1 MAESGGIDMP
11 DGRVTA
17 AASTGLVLERVHE
30 PDEALQHA
38 LDRSPG
44 TTLLGLLA
52 VSSGDEA
59 GTVRITVRSTTGWF
73 VAVLALSN
81 SGVRTVDPTESSR
94 NEHRFKL
101 HVDAHQEVRLVVLE
115 SEDHQGLVLVVD
127 AIRIATVGRGRGI
140 RERNT
145 RAPRTRALPPTRG
158 DFDAITS
165 PPVTRPVAAAGD
177 GETETILE
185 ALPAGEQPVG
195 GWPELAQIGASMPP
209 LVMLNAPVSLTVRLA
224 RGEVTVDSSQSH
236 DEQVIVVDPD
246 QPLNIALFCRN
257 FVVPENE
264 PDSRDVLLPP
274 PTKELVVKFTVVAAE
289 VGEGEVQV
297 VVRQNEPLPIA
308 TLWLSATVQRDPVPP
323 DAEAADAKPI
333 TSLIASGVRQFLAP
347 KTLTIDEN
355 LVGRRSR
362 LSFEL
367 VLPGVRQRFERVLED
382 KPALIGEIF
391 GAIDAA
397 WTKFKELPTARER
410 SSAFRTTLQALGVK
424 LAADVLP
431 AELRSFFEAHP
442 EQIDELA
449 ILTSGE
455 TDIPWE
461 LVYIADPDI
470 DDDHKDESGFLGR
483 AGLVRWI
490 YNTPHPQTLRVSAG
504 RARYLCP
511 RYADT
516 ELALVDAE
524 QELDYLI
531 SDFAATELVPGDANG
546 IRALLKSGAID
557 LLHFGGH
564 GLTDEAADPPRQQ
577 LLLANFMR
585 SATESPDAYSLED
598 LRHDLPIRPPLAFQ
612 DPGPLVVLNSC
623 RLGRPPANH
632 SEQGG
637 FAEAFL
643 RGGAAA
649 FVGCLWS
656 VGDEPARDFV
666 RAFYAGLRE
675 RKSIA
680 KATIDARRE
689 ARKSGDTSWLAYT
702 VYAHPDA
709 RVEMVGIEP
718 STATSPAGDFE
729 RPGLLDLNRP
739 SPKGS
744 AMSTSNATRWIPRD
758 SGLSGDQLRALH
770 PHVVSMKDGE
780 LSKGLGVLPTDDR
793 DFRTTQADL
802 AEVFRTHLP
811 AFVAGQTQPGPV
823 PLVIYA
829 HGGLVDKG
837 QGLKI
842 AQNQVEWWKKNGAYP
857 IHLVWETGL
866 ATSLWDAVKDSLP
879 GKPRDLGDFFDG
891 IIETAV
897 RSARGDLTWSAMK
910 RDAEHASGPTGAGA
924 ALATLLSAYMRAN
937 PGQISVHLIGH
948 SAGAI
953 MHSHLVPALLAAGV
967 PRIASLSLLAP
978 AVRIDTFK
986 THIVPR
992 LSNIDALT
1000 LFTMTNEFEEN
1011 DTCLGIYKKSL
1022 LYLIRGALEP
1032 EPAAKILGLGV
1043 SLSADSDLSDL
1054 FKPRSGSRVEVVWSK
1069 SDSGLRSNSQSVSHG
1084 GFDNDGPTMNSVARR
1099 VLDRDSIVPYPATR
1113 AVYPLWPSEDEVFD
1127 YVEKGGSA
1135 VDVSSAVPGSPQRLP
1150 RRRALCIGIDAYPT
1164 DRLFGCVSDAM
1175 SWQAAFSEAGFETE
1189 TLLNEQATQAR
1200 MLDKIR
1206 ELVVSSKAGDVI
1218 ALQYSGHGTTIE
1230 DLDKDEEEEDAAEDG
1245 NVEGGD
1251 VEHKLVDEALCPVDF
1266 REGHLIIDD
1275 DLGEIWDLL
1284 PDDVSLTIFF
1294 DSCHSGGGQRDIAT
1308 HNQSVPGSRKRLVK
1322 MDDRAIGKYKAMRG
1336 TPSRSTAR
1344 DNERGVFFGACL
1356 ATEVAYE
1363 TNSQG
1368 DYTSRALPLFR
1379 EAIGSATNRSFHD
1392 KVLAAFGTNRR
1403 QTPVAKPPALLD
1415 GPLLGSL
1422 TAAAP
1427 TGPKAG
1433 QGTVALTTANGS
1445 RPLSTSDSESNA
1457 VLDGDEHQERTAA
1470 VAAFLR
1476 ATADL
1481 ISPR

>member
-1 MAESGGIDMP
+1 MAESGGTLMP

-17 AASTGLVLERVHE
+17 DASTGLFLGRIHE
-30 PDEALQHA
+30 PDEALNHA

-44 TTLLGLLA
+44 TTLLDHLA
-52 VSSGDEA
+52 VSSGEEA
-59 GTVRITVRSTTGWF
+59 GTVHITVRSTAERF
-73 VAVLALSN
+73 VAVLAWSD
-81 SGVRTVDPTESSR
+81 SGVRAVDPTQSTR
-94 NEHRFKL
+94 DEHRFKL
-101 HVDAHQEVRLVVLE
+101 DVDAHQKVRLVVLE
-115 SEDHQGLVLVVD
+115 SEDDLGLVLVVD
-127 AIRIATVGRGRGI
+127 AISIATGGRGGG
-140 RERNT
+140 T
-145 RAPRTRALPPTRG
+145 RAAPPTHG
-158 DFDAITS
+158 DFDAIDS
-165 PPVTRPVAAAGD
+165 PLVTGPVEAIGD
-177 GETETILE
+177 GDTETILE
-185 ALPAGEQPVG
+185 ALPAAEPPDG
-195 GWPELAQIGASMPP
+195 GWPEIAQIGASMPP
-209 LVMLNAPVSLTVRLA
+209 IVMLNAHVSLTVRLA
-224 RGEVTVDSSQSH
+224 RGEVTVDPSQSH

-246 QPLNIALFCRN
+246 QPVNIALFCRN

-264 PDSRDVLLPP
+264 PDSRDVFLPP
-274 PTKELVVKFTVVAAE
+274 PKEELVVTFTVVAAE
-289 VGEGEVQV
+289 LGEGEVQV
-297 VVRQNEPLPIA
+297 VVRQAEPVPIA
-308 TLWLSATVQRDPVPP
+308 TLWLSATVQRDPVPHG
-323 DAEAADAKPI
+323 AESAEPKSI
-333 TSLIASGVRQFLAP
+333 TSFIASEVRQFLAP

-355 LVGRRSR
+355 LVSGRSR

-367 VLPGVRQRFERVLED
+367 VLPGVRQKFERVLED
-382 KPALIGEIF
+382 KTALLGEIF
-391 GAIDAA
+391 SAIDAA
-397 WTKFKELPTARER
+397 WSNFKGLPTTRER
-410 SSAFRTTLQALGVK
+410 SSAFRATLQALGVK
-424 LAADVLP
+424 LAEDVLP
-431 AELRSFFEAHP
+431 AGLRSYFEAHP
-442 EQIDELA
+442 EQIDELT

-490 YNTPHPQTLRVSAG
+490 YNTPHPRTLRVSAG

-531 SDFAATELVPGDANG
+531 SDFAATELVPGDADS

-585 SATESPDAYSLED
+585 SAAESPDAYSLED
-598 LRHDLPIRPPLAFQ
+598 LRRDLPNRPPLAFQ

-623 RLGRPPANH
+623 RLGRPPAKH

-666 RAFYAGLRE
+666 RAFYAGLRAK
-675 RKSIA
+675 KSIA

-709 RVEMVGIEP
+709 HVEVVGMES
-718 STATSPAGDFE
+718 STATSSAGGSD
-729 RPGLLDLNRP
+729 RPGILDLYRP

-744 AMSTSNATRWIPRD
+744 TMSTSNATRSIPRD

-770 PHVVSMKDGE
+770 PHVVNMKDGE
-780 LSKGLGVLPTDDR
+780 LSKGLSVRPTNDR

-802 AEVFRTHLP
+802 SEVFRTHLP
-811 AFVAGQTQPGPV
+811 AFVADQARPGPV

-842 AQNQVEWWKKNGAYP
+842 AQHQVEWWKKNGAYP
-857 IHLVWETGL
+857 LHLVWETGL
-866 ATSLWDAVKDSLP
+866 AAALWDAVKDSLP

-924 ALATLLSAYMRAN
+924 ALATVLSAYMRAN
-937 PGQISVHLIGH
+937 PGQISVHLVGH
-948 SAGAI
+948 SAGSI
-953 MHSHLVPALLAAGV
+953 MHSHLVPALLTAGV
-967 PRIASLSLLAP
+967 PRIASLSLMAP
-978 AVRIDTFK
+978 AVRMDAFK
-986 THIVPR
+986 AHIVPR
-992 LSNIDALT
+992 LGKIDALT
-1000 LFTMTNEFEEN
+1000 MFTMANELEEN

-1032 EPAAKILGLGV
+1032 EPAAKILGLEV
-1043 SLSADSDLSDL
+1043 CLSADSELSDL
-1054 FKPRSGSRVEVVWSK
+1054 FQPPQGGSNVEVVWSK
-1069 SDSGLRSNSQSVSHG
+1069 SDSGLRSSSQSDSHG
-1084 GFDNDGPTMNSVARR
+1084 GFDNDVPTMNSIARR
-1099 VLDRDSIVPYPATR
+1099 VLDRDSIVPYSTTR
-1113 AVYPLWPSEDEVFD
+1113 AVDQLWPSEDEVFE
-1127 YVEKGGSA
+1127 YVEQGGTDTA
-1135 VDVSSAVPGSPQRLP
+1135 VFSSEAPGTPQRPP
-1150 RRRALCIGIDAYPT
+1150 RRRALCIGIDSYPT
-1164 DRLFGCVSDAM
+1164 DALFGCVSDAM
-1175 SWQAAFSEAGFETE
+1175 AWQAAFAAAGFETE

-1206 ELVVSSKAGDVI
+1206 ELVVSSRAGDVI

-1230 DLDKDEEEEDAAEDG
+1230 DLDQDELVEDAGGAG
-1245 NVEGGD
+1245 NVEDGD

-1284 PDDVSLTIFF
+1284 PDNVNLTIFF

-1308 HNQSVPGSRKRLVK
+1308 HNQSASGSRKRLVR
-1322 MDDRAIGKYKAMRG
+1322 MDEHAIDEYKAMRG
-1336 TPSRSTAR
+1336 ALSRSTAR

-1356 ATEVAYE
+1356 ATEVAFE
-1363 TNSQG
+1363 TGSQG
-1368 DYTSRALPLFR
+1368 DFTSRALPLLR
-1379 EAIGSATNRSFHD
+1379 QAIGSATNRTFHD
-1392 KVLAAFGTNRR
+1392 KVLAAFGDNRR
-1403 QTPVAKPPALLD
+1403 QTPVVKPPALLD

-1422 TAAAP
+1422 TTAP
-1427 TGPKAG
+1427 PAE
-1433 QGTVALTTANGS
+1433 QGTLPSTAVDGS
-1445 RPLSTSDSESNA
+1445 RPSPTPDTPPNA
-1457 VLDGDEHQERTAA
+1457 VVDGDEHRDRTAV

>member
-1 MAESGGIDMP
+1 MAESGGMLMP

-17 AASTGLVLERVHE
+17 HASGGLVLERVHE
-30 PDEALQHA
+30 PDEALEHA

-44 TTLLGLLA
+44 TTLLDHLA

-59 GTVRITVRSTTGWF
+59 GTVHITVRFTAERF
-73 VAVLALSN
+73 VAVLAWSD
-81 SGVRTVDPTESSR
+81 SGIRAVDPTESSR
-94 NEHRFKL
+94 NEHRFTL
-101 HVDAHQEVRLVVLE
+101 DVDAHQKVRLAVLE
-115 SEDHQGLVLVVD
+115 SEDDLGLVLVVD
-127 AIRIATVGRGRGI
+127 AIRIATRGRGRGI
-140 RERNT
+140 REGIT
-145 RAPRTRALPPTRG
+145 AAPPTRAVPPTHG
-158 DFDAITS
+158 DFDAMARPS
-165 PPVTRPVAAAGD
+165 VTGPVAAVED
-177 GETETILE
+177 GGTETIVG
-185 ALPAGEQPVG
+185 ALPAGESPGG
-195 GWPELAQIGASMPP
+195 GWPEFAQIGASMPP
-209 LVMLNAPVSLTVRLA
+209 IVMLNAPVSLTVRLA

-236 DEQVIVVDPD
+236 DEQVIVVDPG
-246 QPLNIALFCRN
+246 QPLTITLFCRN
-257 FVVPENE
+257 FVVPDNE
-264 PDSRDVLLPP
+264 PDSREVLLPP
-274 PTKELVVKFTVVAAE
+274 PTEELVVTFTVVAAE
-289 VGEGEVQV
+289 IGEGEVQV
-297 VVRQNEPLPIA
+297 VVRQTEPLPIA

-323 DAEAADAKPI
+323 DAEGADARPV
-333 TSLIASGVRQFLAP
+333 TGFIASEVRQFLAP

-355 LVGRRSR
+355 LVGGRSR

-382 KPALIGEIF
+382 KTALIGGIF
-391 GAIDAA
+391 SAIDAA
-397 WTKFKELPTARER
+397 WSKFKDLPTTRER
-410 SSAFRTTLQALGVK
+410 SSAFRNTLQALGVK
-424 LAADVLP
+424 LAEDVLP
-431 AELRSFFEAHP
+431 AGLRSFFEAHP
-442 EQIDELA
+442 EQIDELT

-490 YNTPHPQTLRVSAG
+490 YNTPHPRTLRVSAG

-511 RYADT
+511 RYTDT
-516 ELALVDAE
+516 ELTLVDAE
-524 QELDYLI
+524 RELDYLI
-531 SDFAATELVPGDANG
+531 SDFAATELVPGDADS

-585 SATESPDAYSLED
+585 SATESPDAYSLAD
-598 LRHDLPIRPPLAFQ
+598 LRRDLPIRPPLAFQ

-675 RKSIA
+675 KKSIA

-718 STATSPAGDFE
+718 STATSPAGGSE

-744 AMSTSNATRWIPRD
+744 AMSTSNETRWIPRD

-802 AEVFRTHLP
+802 SEIFRTHLP
-811 AFVAGQTQPGPV
+811 AFVADQARPGPV

-842 AQNQVEWWKKNGAYP
+842 AQHQVEWWKKNGAYP

-866 ATSLWDAVKDSLP
+866 AAALWDAVKDSLP
-879 GKPRDLGDFFDG
+879 SKPRDLGDFFDG

-948 SAGAI
+948 SAGSI
-953 MHSHLVPALLAAGV
+953 MHSHLVPALLAAEV

-986 THIVPR
+986 THVVPR

-1000 LFTMTNEFEEN
+1000 MFTMANEFEEN

-1032 EPAAKILGLGV
+1032 EPAAKILGLEV
-1043 SLSADSDLSDL
+1043 SLSADPELSDL

-1099 VLDRDSIVPYPATR
+1099 VLDRDSIVPYPETR
-1113 AVYPLWPSEDEVFD
+1113 AVYPLWPSEDEVFA
-1127 YVEKGGSA
+1127 YVEQGGSDTA
-1135 VDVSSAVPGSPQRLP
+1135 VSSSAVPGSPQRLP
-1150 RRRALCIGIDAYPT
+1150 RRRALCIGIDAYPS
-1164 DRLFGCVSDAM
+1164 DRLFGCVSDAL

-1200 MLDKIR
+1200 MLHKIR

-1230 DLDKDEEEEDAAEDG
+1230 DLDQDEVLEDAAGDG
-1245 NVEGGD
+1245 NVVGGD

-1284 PDDVSLTIFF
+1284 PDNVSLTIFF

-1308 HNQSVPGSRKRLVK
+1308 HNQSAPGSRKRLVK

-1392 KVLAAFGTNRR
+1392 KVLAAFGDNRR
-1403 QTPVAKPPALLD
+1403 QTPVVKPPALLD

-1427 TGPKAG
+1427 PAAE
-1433 QGTVALTTANGS
+1433 QGAVSLPAVDGS
-1445 RPLSTSDSESNA
+1445 RPLSTTGTQPSA
-1457 VLDGDEHQERTAA
+1457 VLDGDDHRERTAV

-1476 ATADL
+1476 ATADV